1 MSPLRA
7 HRLPG
12 NPIIHG
18 ALPGLEGETGAN
30 INGPSLLRVP
40 SWVERPLGRYY
51 LYFGHHHGTHIRLA
65 WADGLEGPWS
75 IMAGGVLPLE
85 ATAARSHLASPDVHV
100 DVSERRIRLYF
111 HGVSPI
117 EPGEQ
122 VTFVATS
129 PDGLHFEAHP
139 EPLGPFYFRVFTCRG
154 EHYALAKL
162 GNESGVLLHSADG
175 LSPFEAGPSVF
186 PAMRHAAVEVR
197 DESLEVIFSRIGDA
211 PEQLLH
217 ATVDLR
223 GDWREWRPSEPVP
236 LLAPELD
243 WEGADQPVRPSRPGR
258 AFGRERAL
266 RDPAFFED
274 GSRRLLVY
282 AVAGEQGLALA
293 ELSAD

>member
-1 MSPLRA
+1 MSALRA
-7 HRLPG
+7 HRLSG

-40 SWVERPLGRYY
+40 RWIERPLGRYY

-65 WADGLEGPWS
+65 WADRLEGPWS
-75 IMAGGVLPLE
+75 VVPGGVLPLA
-85 ATAARSHLASPDVHV
+85 ATAARHHLASPDVHI
-100 DVSERRIRLYF
+100 DAAQRRIRLYF
-111 HGVSPI
+111 HGVSPLD
-117 EPGEQ
+117 PGTQ

-129 PDGLHFEAHP
+129 QDGLRFEARP
-139 EPLGPFYFRVFTCRG
+139 EPLGPFYFRVFTYRG

-162 GNESGVLLHSADG
+162 GNESGVLLRSADG
-175 LSPFEAGPSVF
+175 LTPFESGPSVF
-186 PAMRHAAVEVR
+186 PAMRHAAVEVLGER
-197 DESLEVIFSRIGDA
+197 LEVIFSRIGDA
-211 PEQLLH
+211 PEQLLL
-217 ATVDLR
+217 ATLDLR
-223 GDWREWRPSEPVP
+223 GDWRDWRPSEAVS

-266 RDPAFFED
+266 RDPALFAD
-274 GSRRLLVY
+274 GSRRWLVY

-293 ELSAD
+293 ELRAD